1 MLGAANT
8 RTSQE
13 VKQLIEKCWVQALVC
28 SPALK
33 ALRIFSDP
41 QCVTKMFTWHK
52 QTAKYFSSK
61 KMGLFG
67 ISRELQFGIC
77 KHESSDVSSCMARK
91 EYSYKKEKK
100 IKKAIVNKAFMAF
113 HWLKTC
119 QERRVCILPV
129 QLVYCHTLYKASPS
143 LAANNIINLISGL
156 MIWSWAQAAASWHT
170 ERGREELP
178 HVPCPLA

>member
-1 MLGAANT
+1 MKHEKSLFLKWISCRSLWIVRRSFISVKQSWETLSMMKGIRVARLRLLKCPRLMLGAANT

-67 ISRELQFGIC
+67 ISRELQFTLCNHNSHMQVLPEWGK
-77 KHESSDVSSCMARK
+77 KHASK
-91 EYSYKKEKK
+91 EEK
-100 IKKAIVNKAFMAF
+100 NK
-113 HWLKTC
+113 T
-119 QERRVCILPV
+119 
-129 QLVYCHTLYKASPS
+129 
-143 LAANNIINLISGL
+143 GL
-156 MIWSWAQAAASWHT
+156 EKLW
-170 ERGREELP
+170 
-178 HVPCPLA
+178 